1 MTSEQ
6 NMTEQQKQDF
16 LKRRR
21 KRSIAIGVAL
31 ALLVAIF
38 YAITV
43 AKLGP
48 DVLVRDL

>member
-1 MTSEQ
+1 MTPD
-6 NMTEQQKQDF
+6 NKPTEQQEAF
-16 LKRRR
+16 LRRR
-21 KRSIAIGVAL
+21 RMRSIAIGVAL
-31 ALLVAIF
+31 AVLVGIF

>member
-1 MTSEQ
+1 MADEREM
-6 NMTEQQKQDF
+6 NEQQAEIF
-16 LKRRR
+16 IKRRR
-21 KRSIAIGVAL
+21 GRSIAIGAVL
-31 ALLVAIF
+31 ALLVVIF

>member
-1 MTSEQ
+1 MADERE
-6 NMTEQQKQDF
+6 MTEEQKAVY

-21 KRSIAIGVAL
+21 ARSIAIGAVL
-31 ALLVAIF
+31 ALLVVIF

-48 DVLVRDL
+48 DVLVRDI